1 MSNSKKLNFQYLKFV
16 FKFIYPQKNYFF
28 LGLFCL
34 LFSGITTM
42 VFPYFAG
49 KLIDVATGKKIP
61 YFENIN
67 QVTLFLL
74 LVLAV
79 QAVFSFFRVLLFSN
93 VTANSMARI
102 RAALFQKI
110 VNLPIHFYEKNRV
123 GELTGRI
130 TGDVALLQEMM
141 STSLAEFLRQ
151 FITLIVGVVVLFF
164 TSTKLTLFMLAT
176 FPLLVLAAIFFGKK
190 IKAFSKETQTQLAN
204 ANIITEEVFQSA
216 LVVKSYV
223 REQYEGIRYQ
233 NAIQKVANFVLNT
246 AKWRAGF
253 ISFIIFGLF
262 GGIVLV
268 LWFGAQLV
276 ASNELT
282 IGDLTSFIMYTGFIG
297 ASVAGMGELF
307 TQIQN
312 VTGATERIR
321 EILAMDDETID
332 KGIDKLDVNGDIE
345 FKNINFA
352 YPTRTDIQVLNQLN
366 LKIKAGTSLALVGA
380 SGAGKSTVVQLLLR
394 LYDNYAGEIFI
405 DNQNI
410 KDISLYSYR
419 NLYALVPQDTILF
432 GGTILENI
440 AYGNPSATFDEVLLA
455 AQQAYAHDF
464 IMAFP
469 EGYST
474 IVGERGLKLSGGQRQ
489 RIAIARAILK
499 NPSILILD
507 EATSA
512 LDNESEQMVQMALE
526 QLMKNR
532 TSIVIAH
539 RLSTIQNADQ
549 IAVLKEG
556 RIVQQG
562 THNQLLENENGEY
575 FNLLNS
581 TKEN

>member
-1 MSNSKKLNFQYLKFV
+1 MSSSKMPNFQYLRFV
-16 FKFIYPQKNYFF
+16 YSYIYPQRFYFY

-49 KLIDVATGKKIP
+49 KLIDIATGKKINN
-61 YFENIN
+61 FENIN
-67 QVTLFLL
+67 QITLFLI

-102 RAALFQKI
+102 RAGLFQKI

-130 TGDVALLQEMM
+130 TGDIALLQEML

-151 FITLIVGVVVLFF
+151 FITLIVGVIVLFF

-176 FPLLVLAAIFFGKK
+176 FPVLVIAAIFFGKK
-190 IKAFSKETQTQLAN
+190 IKAFSKETQSQLAN

-216 LVVKSYV
+216 QVVKSYV
-223 REQYEGIRYQ
+223 REEYEGIRYAK
-233 NAIQKVANFVLNT
+233 AIQKVAQYVLNT
-246 AKWRAGF
+246 AQWRAGF

-262 GGIVLV
+262 GGIVIV
-268 LWFGAQLV
+268 LWYGAKLV
-276 ASNELT
+276 STNELS

-321 EILAMDDETID
+321 EILGMEDETID
-332 KGIDKLDVNGDIE
+332 KGIDKIDVIGDIE
-345 FKNINFA
+345 FKEVDFA
-352 YPTRTDIQVLNQLN
+352 YPTRTDIQVLNHLN

-380 SGAGKSTVVQLLLR
+380 SGAGKSTIVQLLLR
-394 LYDNYAGEIFI
+394 LYDNFTGDIFI

-410 KDISLYSYR
+410 KNIPLYSYR

-440 AYGNPSATFDEVLLA
+440 SYGNPSASYEEVLSA
-455 AQQAYAHDF
+455 ANQAYAHEF
-464 IMAFP
+464 IMTFP
-469 EGYST
+469 EGYNT

-499 NPSILILD
+499 NPTILILD

-539 RLSTIQNADQ
+539 RLSTIQNANK
-549 IAVLKEG
+549 IAVLKAG
-556 RIVQQG
+556 KIVQEG
-562 THNQLLENENGEY
+562 THNELLANENGEY
-575 FNLLNS
+575 FNLLKS
-581 TKEN
+581 TKE